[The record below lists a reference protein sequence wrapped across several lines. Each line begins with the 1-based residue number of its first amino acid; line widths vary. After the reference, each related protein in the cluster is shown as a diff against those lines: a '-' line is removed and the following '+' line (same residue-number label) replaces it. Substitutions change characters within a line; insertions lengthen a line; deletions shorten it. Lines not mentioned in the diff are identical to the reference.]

1 MKIFPHCSY
10 SWCLSL
16 SFLWNNRFEAPTAFW
31 TELSATRLV
40 FHWEIVN
47 PGKPFIVL
55 GAVDLVLLVQGD
67 LLAGHV
73 LVTDLTG

>member
-1 MKIFPHCSY
+1 MKIFLHCSY
-10 SWCLSL
+10 SGCLSL
-16 SFLWNNRFEAPTAFW
+16 SFLWNNRFEATTAFW
-31 TELSATRLV
+31 TELSTTRLV

-47 PGKPFIVL
+47 PEKPFIVL

>member
-10 SWCLSL
+10 SGCLSL
-16 SFLWNNRFEAPTAFW
+16 SFLWDNRFEATTAFW
-31 TELSATRLV
+31 TELSTTKLV

-67 LLAGHV
+67 LFASHV